1 MAISAKDVKD
11 LRQTTGMG
19 MMECKKALTET
30 DGDVQKAIE
39 LLREWAG
46 GKMDTREAD
55 AGEGALAIAQSGDGI
70 AIVKIVTETDF
81 AARNE
86 DFLAKAQQVA
96 EDVASQSTTGAVTPG
111 PDAEK
116 VIEDLRITIK
126 EKIAYGGGTRLA
138 GPKVASY
145 VHSDRKSGAIL
156 AAEGDFS
163 DELLRGLCMHITA
176 AVPPVCPA
184 PLALDEA
191 GLSDADKDEALARF
205 TQEAKDTGKPEEIAT
220 KIAQGK
226 MKKWISDSTLLGQIY
241 IKEMD
246 AKKPI
251 SHYIPAGGKILAFER
266 MGV

>member
-86 DFLAKAQQVA
+86 DFLAKAHHHQRK
-96 EDVASQSTTGAVTPG
+96 DR
-111 PDAEK
+111 
-116 VIEDLRITIK
+116 LRRWHPL
-126 EKIAYGGGTRLA
+126 GRPQGRQ
-138 GPKVASY
+138 
-145 VHSDRKSGAIL
+145 
-156 AAEGDFS
+156 
-163 DELLRGLCMHITA
+163 LR
-176 AVPPVCPA
+176 
-184 PLALDEA
+184 
-191 GLSDADKDEALARF
+191 
-205 TQEAKDTGKPEEIAT
+205 
-220 KIAQGK
+220 AQR
-226 MKKWISDSTLLGQIY
+226 
-241 IKEMD
+241 
-246 AKKPI
+246 P
-251 SHYIPAGGKILAFER
+251 
-266 MGV
+266 

>member
-30 DGDVQKAIE
+30 GGDSAKAIE

-55 AGEGALAIAQSGDGI
+55 AGEGALAVAQDGDGI
-70 AIVKIVTETDF
+70 AIVKIVSETDF

-86 DFLAKAQQVA
+86 EFLAKAQQVA
-96 EDVASQSTTGAVTPG
+96 DDVAAQDATGSVTPG

-116 VIEDLRITIK
+116 AIEDLRITIK
-126 EKIAYGGGTRLA
+126 EKIAYGGGTRLT

-145 VHSDRKSGAIL
+145 VHTDRKSGAII

-176 AVPPVCPA
+176 AAPPMCPT

-191 GLSDADKDEALARF
+191 GLSEEAKSEALAQF
-205 TQEAKDTGKPEEIAT
+205 TQEAKDTGKPEEIAA
-220 KIAQGK
+220 KIAGGK
-226 MKKWISDSTLLGQIY
+226 MKKWVSDHTLLGQIY

-251 SHYIPAGGKILAFER
+251 SHYLPKGGKILAYARFA
-266 MGV
+266 V